1 MVELKLVGGNM
12 LRARVPISH
21 GATLLRYQQSLGYSW
36 EISTKMDLGKIL
48 YWNIETIVCEALS
61 E

>member
-21 GATLLRYQQSLGYSW
+21 SITLLRYRPSPGCSW
-36 EISTKMDLGKIL
+36 EISTKIDLGKIL
-48 YWNIETIVCEALS
+48 YWNIETIVHEALN